1 VDEFEFEEMPGLP
14 SHGDYLWGNPSVACA
29 CALVTGSLELKGMP
43 VHTYKQDGEAEMK
56 PCAEMW
62 FTDRAVDRFLKAG
75 LMGIASIKN
84 SDSIR
89 VLRLQSIN
97 ADSPK
102 LSA

>member
-1 VDEFEFEEMPGLP
+1 
-14 SHGDYLWGNPSVACA
+14 
-29 CALVTGSLELKGMP
+29 
-43 VHTYKQDGEAEMK
+43 
-56 PCAEMW
+56 MW